1 MDYKIIAKTETTKT
15 ETDAKT
21 IKTQYIANSFQEA
34 MEVFLREKKHLK
46 FNHIYIR
53 EKNAES
59 D

>member
-1 MDYKIIAKTETTKT
+1 MKYKIIAKTETTKT

-46 FNHIYIR
+46 FNHIYIAR
-53 EKNAES
+53 MRVEK
-59 D
+59 